1 MTLPHLP
8 THDHW
13 IPTPQGRLFAR
24 RWTPPQ
30 AEGGARSPI
39 VLLHESLG
47 SVSVWRDFPARL
59 ARATGREV
67 IAYDRLGF
75 GRSDPHPGALA
86 LSFVQD
92 EAREGFAA
100 LRAQLGIGRFVALG
114 HSVGGGMALGCAHA
128 WPDDCEALV
137 LESAQAFVEPLT
149 LAGIRAAEAQ
159 FAAVGPDGSSPAMA
173 RLAAHHG
180 DKAPWVLRAW
190 VDTWLSKDF
199 ADWNLDALLP
209 GLRCPLL
216 VLHGEQ
222 DEYGSPAQPQRFIA
236 GAGGPATL
244 ALLPGCGHV
253 PHRQHPQMVLDAV
266 AGFLARPPRC

>member
-1 MTLPHLP
+1 LCRT
-8 THDHW
+8 
-13 IPTPQGRLFAR
+13 R
-24 RWTPPQ
+24 
-30 AEGGARSPI
+30 
-39 VLLHESLG
+39 
-47 SVSVWRDFPARL
+47 PAR
-59 ARATGREV
+59 A
-67 IAYDRLGF
+67 
-75 GRSDPHPGALA
+75 
-86 LSFVQD
+86 
-92 EAREGFAA
+92 AA

-159 FAAVGPDGSSPAMA
+159 FAAVGPDGASPAMA

-190 VDTWLSKDF
+190 VDTWLSPAF
-199 ADWNLDALLP
+199 AGWNLDALLP

-222 DEYGSPAQPQRFIA
+222 DEYGSPAQPQRFMA
-236 GAGGPATL
+236 LAGGPATL

-253 PHRQHPQMVLDAV
+253 PTASTRSGCWTRWRAFWPGGRRPEPGAVQAPPCTTVSSSRQSLRAV
-266 AGFLARPPRC
+266 TAWGSPPGTTTSWPASRLHSRAGWRHPPRRAGTAR